1 MFRYIP
7 IKKILNTILKDS
19 PFVIFLLDADGCF
32 LVSEGKSLAR
42 FGIEAGQ
49 IVGETVYSLYRDSH
63 PEYIQHFLQCLY
75 EDSFHVKTTI
85 YGTGEN
91 KQAFKTLYIRV
102 EKGKEVFVLGMALD
116 IFEEADE
123 IEDLN
128 RALNFKGILLD
139 QYIEATTDSIT
150 AVRKLKKRK
159 LVYVAKIIAYMLG
172 FSSVCYQ
179 ILRFWFEFNL
189 IGLFE

>member
-49 IVGETVYSLYRDSH
+49 IVGETVYGLYRDSH

-139 QYIEATTDSIT
+139 QHIEATTDSIT